1 MIQVRDALRFS
12 PLAMMVVGLGLLIPF
27 GKQMLT
33 FLSPWLFKN
42 FQGLVSVA
50 EQVISKSKEQEELTE
65 KVAIDESTFFSSYLL
80 KGLRNAVF
88 AHFWSKIS

>member
-42 FQGLVSVA
+42 FQGLVNVA
-50 EQVISKSKEQEELTE
+50 EQVISKSKDQEELTE
-65 KVAIDESTFFSSYLL
+65 KVPIDESTFFSSYLL
-80 KGLRNAVF
+80 KELRHGVF
-88 AHFWSKIS
+88 PDFWSKLS